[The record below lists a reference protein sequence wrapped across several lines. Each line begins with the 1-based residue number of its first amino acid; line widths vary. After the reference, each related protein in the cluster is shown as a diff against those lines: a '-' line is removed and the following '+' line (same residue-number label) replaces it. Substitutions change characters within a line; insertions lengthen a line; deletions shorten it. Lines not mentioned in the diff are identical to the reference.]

1 MYRSCNDSLLPDS
14 FKVDIE
20 RVGQAMFVLRTEQ
33 LFPVPRTKAFSF
45 FEDPRNLFA
54 ITPDWL
60 DFRMLRPAGSLEV
73 LEGAEFDY
81 HIRWFGIKM
90 SWKSRI
96 INYRPPEVF
105 TDIQIQGP
113 YVRWEHT
120 HRFESVPAGTF
131 MTDEVQYTVPFSRIG
146 ELCHNLV
153 IRSQLLDIF
162 CYRAAKI
169 NAWADNQRSNQNRSR
184 SSA

>member
-1 MYRSCNDSLLPDS
+1 MYRSCNDVLLPDS
-14 FKVDIE
+14 FTVDIE
-20 RVGQAMFVLRTEQ
+20 RVGQATFILRTEQ
-33 LFPVPRTKAFSF
+33 VFPVPRTKAFSF

-60 DFRMLRPAGSLEV
+60 DFRMRRSEGSIEV
-73 LEGAEFDY
+73 ADGAEFAY

-90 SWKSRI
+90 IWKSRI
-96 INYRPPEVF
+96 MNYRPPEAF

-113 YVRWEHT
+113 YVRWEHM

-131 MTDEVQYTVPFSRIG
+131 MTDEVQYTVPFSRVG

-153 IRSQLLDIF
+153 IKRQLLDIF

-169 NAWADNQRSNQNRSR
+169 NAWADNLRSGQNRSG
-184 SSA
+184 SSD